1 LRNHLSDWLTL
12 TKINISLPVTLSAF
26 TGFVL
31 YAGRIDIIA
40 LYCCIG
46 VLLLSSA
53 SSIINHLQE
62 QHRDALMPRTRQR
75 PVPAGRVSKETATV
89 VVVLLSV
96 IAGHFLYKTGWVPAF
111 LGFFNMLWYNLVYT
125 NLKKV
130 TPFAVIP
137 GSIVGAIPPIIGWT
151 AAGGGMNDGIILM
164 VAFFFFVGQ
173 VPHFWLLIM
182 RYGKDYEMAGFP
194 SLSVLFSARQIAN
207 LTLVWIAATAM
218 SASMLIL
225 FGIISSLWLSA
236 ILALMVILLLIS
248 FRRWLSS
255 QYTPQPKPAFI
266 RINLFY
272 LGVMALLIF
281 EGLMVG

>member
-1 LRNHLSDWLTL
+1 LRNQFSDWLAL

-31 YAGRIDIIA
+31 YEGQIDLTT
-40 LYCCIG
+40 LYCCLG

-62 QHRDALMPRTRQR
+62 QHRDALMPRTRLR
-75 PVPAGRVSKETATV
+75 PIPAGRVRKETATI
-89 VVVLLSV
+89 VVVLLSL
-96 IAGHFLYKTGWVPAF
+96 IAGQLLYKTGWIPAS

-137 GSIVGAIPPIIGWT
+137 GSIVGAVPPIIGWT
-151 AAGGGMNDGIILM
+151 AAGGALSDGIILM

-225 FGIISSLWLSA
+225 FGIITSLWLSA
-236 ILALMVILLLIS
+236 IFALMVILLLIS

-255 QYTPQPKPAFI
+255 KHTPEPKPAFI
-266 RINLFY
+266 YINLFY
-272 LGVMALLIF
+272 LGVMAVLILQ
-281 EGLMVG
+281 GLA